1 MGVVTRAEF
10 VALFPTGPN
19 TPIYGSP
26 DWEVLPANDARRFAS
41 VIRAAECW
49 RLDGT
54 NEAIRDR
61 LLDELAVAD
70 LLARWR
76 VRMAGHDVRGDTD
89 WPRVFDVVTARAAYR
104 ERWGVSA

>member
-1 MGVVTRAEF
+1 M
-10 VALFPTGPN
+10 ALFPAGPD

-26 DWEVLPANDARRFAS
+26 EWEALPVADARRWAS

-54 NEAIRDR
+54 DEAIRDR